1 MSEDRPKI
9 LIADDDPEIRMLIK
23 SKLDTMKC
31 EIFVAK
37 DGEEALALALEEKPD
52 LLLLDVMMPLL
63 TGWEVVQNVRKKP
76 EFDQTGIIMIT
87 GIGENVNSA
96 TAGLIGADEHIDKP
110 FQLAELEFKV
120 RKVIAAKRRA
130 KKVG

>member
-1 MSEDRPKI
+1 MSEDKPKI

-37 DGEEALALALEEKPD
+37 DGEEALALALEKKPD

-87 GIGENVNSA
+87 GIGETVNDA
-96 TAGLIGADEHIDKP
+96 TASLIGADEHIDKP

-130 KKVG
+130 KKG